1 MGFFIF
7 INMIENQLIEKYG
20 EYLDQLD
27 ISETNTSLRLSMIKV
42 KPEYRY
48 QKSNFGN
55 NLKIGTKVM
64 DDLITYADANMKII
78 TLTPDN
84 IDGVNVN
91 NLVQFYKKFGFKMNK
106 GYSKNYEYTDTM
118 IRYPKKPGMK
128 ENFKPIIKTLLR
140 EAIMT
145 KDKEDV
151 LDVSDFVNF
160 TKDFLGIDDNV
171 KVELAFEKTPD
182 LRTTAY
188 YNNGDRR
195 VKVYVKDRAKIDV
208 MRSIAHELV
217 HHKQNIDGRFD
228 NAEDPGADGSEFEN
242 EANAVA
248 GLIIRKWGRIHPEIY
263 T

>member
-1 MGFFIF
+1 
-7 INMIENQLIEKYG
+7 
-20 EYLDQLD
+20 
-27 ISETNTSLRLSMIKV
+27 MIKV

>member
-1 MGFFIF
+1 
-7 INMIENQLIEKYG
+7 MIENQLIEKYG

-64 DDLITYADANMKII
+64 GDLIRYADANLKII

-188 YNNGDRR
+188 YNNDDRR

-228 NAEDPGADGSEFEN
+228 NEEDPGADGSEFEN